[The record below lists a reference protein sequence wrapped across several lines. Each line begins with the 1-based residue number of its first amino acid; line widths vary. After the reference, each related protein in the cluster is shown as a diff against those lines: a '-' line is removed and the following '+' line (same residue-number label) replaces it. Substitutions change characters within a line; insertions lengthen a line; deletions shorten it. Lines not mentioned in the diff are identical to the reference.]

1 MIGIILAGG
10 HGTRLK
16 PLTDHTPKSLIE
28 INGRPIL
35 EHIIYYMRCAG
46 ISEISCI
53 SNVQKP
59 VRPWLETHEPQ
70 IRIVDQEVPMGTGQA
85 VDLALSEGRR
95 GGEEAGKRGSEGV
108 RERGGEGASKTLDP
122 PHTHIPALSK
132 RGVLV
137 MLGDIIPTDFLLAD
151 MVRGCPRHSIL
162 GINEADDPTR
172 CAVVETDGKGWYL
185 DHKEKP
191 ENPKSNKTLSGC
203 FYFKDASTFYEL
215 QHSLMLNKIRSY
227 RGEYDILDTIK
238 QMFRQG
244 ESFKCIDNA
253 VLDCGSFEG
262 IAEAEDYFAKNS
274 ADRQ

>member
-16 PLTDHTPKSLIE
+16 PLTDHTPKSLIP
-28 INGRPIL
+28 INRRPIL
-35 EHIIYYMRCAG
+35 EHIIYYMRCAA

-53 SNVQKP
+53 SDMQKP

-70 IRIVDQEVPMGTGQA
+70 IRIVDQGAPIGTGQA
-85 VDLALSEGRR
+85 VHLVLGDMN
-95 GGEEAGKRGSEGV
+95 KKQ
-108 RERGGEGASKTLDP
+108 GA
-122 PHTHIPALSK
+122 
-132 RGVLV
+132 LV

-162 GINEADDPTR
+162 GINDADDPTR

-191 ENPKSNKTLSGC
+191 EHPKSNKTLSGC
-203 FYFKDASTFYEL
+203 FYFKDASAFYEL
-215 QHSLMLNKIRSY
+215 QHSLMLNKIRSH

-238 QMFRQG
+238 QMFRYG

-262 IAEAEDYFAKNS
+262 IAEAEDYFAKNN
-274 ADRQ
+274 ADR

>member
-16 PLTDHTPKSLIE
+16 PLTDHTPKSLIP

-46 ISEISCI
+46 ISDIHCI
-53 SNVQKP
+53 SDVQKP
-59 VRPWLETHEPQ
+59 VRPWLETYKPQ
-70 IRIVDQEVPMGTGQA
+70 IRIVDQDAPIGTGQA
-85 VDLALSEGRR
+85 VHLALSSINKKQG
-95 GGEEAGKRGSEGV
+95 
-108 RERGGEGASKTLDP
+108 L
-122 PHTHIPALSK
+122 
-132 RGVLV
+132 LV
-137 MLGDIIPTDFLLAD
+137 MLGDIIPIDFLLAD

-162 GINEADDPTR
+162 GINEADDPSR
-172 CAVVETDGKGWYL
+172 CAVVETDGKDWYL

-191 ENPKSNKTLSGC
+191 EKPKSNRTLSGC

-215 QHSLMLNKIRSY
+215 QHSLMVNKIQSY

-238 QMFRQG
+238 QMFRYG

-262 IAEAEDYFAKNS
+262 IRKAGTYFQQNIL
-274 ADRQ
+274 

>member
-35 EHIIYYMRCAG
+35 DHIIYYMRCAG
-46 ISEISCI
+46 ISDIRCI
-53 SNVQKP
+53 SDMQKP
-59 VRPWLETHEPQ
+59 VRPWLETYYPQ
-70 IRIVDQEVPMGTGQA
+70 IRIVDQDDPIGTGQA
-85 VDLALSEGRR
+85 VHLALNEGTR
-95 GGEEAGKRGSEGV
+95 GGEEG
-108 RERGGEGASKTLDP
+108 SKTLAHP
-122 PHTHIPALSK
+122 LPHIPALSK
-132 RGVLV
+132 RGLMV
-137 MLGDIIPTDFLLAD
+137 MLGDIIPIDFLLAD

-172 CAVVETDGKGWYL
+172 CAVVETDGKSWYL

-203 FYFKDASTFYEL
+203 FYFRDASTFYEL
-215 QHSLMLNKIRSY
+215 QHSLMLNKIRSH

-238 QMFRQG
+238 HLFRYG
-244 ESFKCIDNA
+244 ESFRCIDNA

-262 IAEAEDYFAKNS
+262 IAEAEGYFAKNN
-274 ADRQ
+274 ANRQ

>member
-16 PLTDHTPKSLIE
+16 PLTDHTPKSLIA

-35 EHIIYYMRCAG
+35 EYIIYYMRCAG
-46 ISEISCI
+46 VSEISCI
-53 SNVQKP
+53 SDVQKP
-59 VRPWLETHEPQ
+59 VRPWLETHEPK
-70 IRIVDQEVPMGTGQA
+70 IRIVDQDAPIGTGQA
-85 VDLALSEGRR
+85 VHLALSDMNKKPRFIGIHGTEQ
-95 GGEEAGKRGSEGV
+95 
-108 RERGGEGASKTLDP
+108 
-122 PHTHIPALSK
+122 
-132 RGVLV
+132 GVLV

-191 ENPKSNKTLSGC
+191 ENPKSNKTVSGC
-203 FYFKDASTFYEL
+203 FYFKDASAFYEL

-238 QMFRQG
+238 QMFRHG
-244 ESFKCIDNA
+244 ESFKCIDNG
-253 VLDCGSFEG
+253 VLDCGSLEG
-262 IAEAEDYFAKNS
+262 IRKAETYFQQIRVEG
-274 ADRQ
+274 DDT

>member
-1 MIGIILAGG
+1 MLGIILGGG

-16 PLTDHTPKSLIE
+16 PLTDHTPKSLIP

-53 SNVQKP
+53 SDMQKP
-59 VRPWLETHEPQ
+59 VRPWLETYEPQ
-70 IRIVDQEVPMGTGQA
+70 IRIVDQDDPIGTGQA
-85 VDLALSEGRR
+85 VHLALSEWRR
-95 GGEEAGKRGSEGV
+95 GGEEA
-108 RERGGEGASKTLDP
+108 RECGDEVAGKTLAP

-151 MVRGCPRHSIL
+151 MVRGCPRHSML
-162 GINEADDPTR
+162 GVNEAADPTQ

-185 DHKEKP
+185 DHIEKP
-191 ENPKSNKTLSGC
+191 DNPKSNKTLSGC

-215 QHSLMLNKIRSY
+215 QHSLMLNKIQSY

-238 QMFRQG
+238 QMFRYG

-262 IAEAEDYFAKNS
+262 IAEAEDYFAKNNTN
-274 ADRQ
+274 RQ

>member
-1 MIGIILAGG
+1 MIGIILGGG

-46 ISEISCI
+46 ISEIRCI
-53 SNVQKP
+53 SDVQKP
-59 VRPWLETHEPQ
+59 VRPWLETYYPQ
-70 IRIVDQEVPMGTGQA
+70 IRIVDQDAPIGTGQA
-85 VDLALSEGRR
+85 VHLALSEGR
-95 GGEEAGKRGSEGV
+95 ERGSE
-108 RERGGEGASKTLDP
+108 DP

-162 GINEADDPTR
+162 GINEAADPTR
-172 CAVVETDGKGWYL
+172 CAVVEKDNKGWYL

-191 ENPKSNKTLSGC
+191 ETPRSNRTLSGC

-238 QMFRQG
+238 HLFRHG
-244 ESFKCIDNA
+244 ESFRCIDNA

-262 IAEAEDYFAKNS
+262 IAEAEGYFAKNN
-274 ADRQ
+274 ANW

>member
-16 PLTDHTPKSLIE
+16 PLTDHTPKSLIP

-53 SNVQKP
+53 SDMQKP

-70 IRIVDQEVPMGTGQA
+70 IWIVDQDAPIGTGQA
-85 VDLALSEGRR
+85 VHLALGDMN
-95 GGEEAGKRGSEGV
+95 K
-108 RERGGEGASKTLDP
+108 KQ
-122 PHTHIPALSK
+122 
-132 RGVLV
+132 GVLV
-137 MLGDIIPTDFLLAD
+137 MLGDIIPIDFLLAD
-151 MVRGCPRHSIL
+151 MVRGCPRYSIL

-215 QHSLMLNKIRSY
+215 QHSLMLNKIRSH

-238 QMFRQG
+238 QMFRHG

-262 IAEAEDYFAKNS
+262 IAEAEGYFAKNN